1 MSGLIKEFAHSE
13 GGATAIEY
21 GLIAALIALAIIGG
35 LSALGGS
42 NGGMWQGVSDNVS
55 SGLDAGLANAG

>member
-1 MSGLIKEFAHSE
+1 MSSLIKEFLLTE
-13 GGATAIEY
+13 DGATAIEY

-35 LSALGGS
+35 VAALGGT
-42 NGGMWQGVSDNVS
+42 NGGMWEGVGDNVS